1 MKKHLKGIVILLMA
15 LSMAV
20 TAYAEELVELEGTI
34 SNINTISNTFL
45 LTTEKGSLPIHVR
58 VMSRIMIDG
67 ERKPLAAVQTGSY
80 AKGTYKNW
88 NGKAAVKEIVI
99 TPAKESEGD

>member
-1 MKKHLKGIVILLMA
+1 MSAIV
-15 LSMAV
+15 S
-20 TAYAEELVELEGTI
+20 AEDLAELEGTI
-34 SNINTISNTFL
+34 SNINTISNTFVL
-45 LTTEKGSLPIHVR
+45 NTERGSLPVNVR

-67 ERKPLAAVQTGSY
+67 ERKPLAAVKPGSY

-99 TPAKESEGD
+99 TAEKPKESSS